1 MNQMTMQLLWLC
13 GAVGAISFNARFEDL
28 FLKARPRWK
37 KPQGNIIE
45 GPVSVWKEGWVSP
58 GSRVSIDDHQLWVND
73 DFAWRTATLPK
84 ASKAGTRHHCRR
96 VEATKEC
103 SIECYFKEYTGFY
116 WGKARK
122 VSQQQTCPTRLC
134 VFSPSSQD
142 VISYETSPSMG
153 WTAAFLFELI
163 GPSHPTP
170 LKIASRFNSS
180 ENYSMVSKGP
190 VKGHV
195 WFKPLFWAMSGWYS
209 KSTARENDS
218 FVQSFQ
224 LEVRFPLAFIDVAE
238 GAFSF
243 VPSTKEN

>member
-1 MNQMTMQLLWLC
+1 MTISLGEQPPCLKRQRLGHSIIVVVLKQLRS
-13 GAVGAISFNARFEDL
+13 V
-28 FLKARPRWK
+28 
-37 KPQGNIIE
+37 
-45 GPVSVWKEGWVSP
+45 VS
-58 GSRVSIDDHQLWVND
+58 N
-73 DFAWRTATLPK
+73 ATLK
-84 ASKAGTRHHCRR
+84 STQ
-96 VEATKEC
+96 V
-103 SIECYFKEYTGFY
+103 STG
-116 WGKARK
+116 GKARK
-122 VSQQQTCPTRLC
+122 VSQQQTCLTRLC
-134 VFSPSSQD
+134 VFSSSSQD

-195 WFKPLFWAMSGWYS
+195 WFKPLFWAVSGWYS

-218 FVQSFQ
+218 SVQSFQ